1 MDRGIERETERETER
16 GTEKETMEQEGM
28 RDGAPDNGALDS
40 GSPTRQGTSG
50 PPGASSPSSHKL
62 GFSYNRDADL
72 IKKKRASLRHSE
84 SETASDCS
92 NPTPDNHADTPTKQE
107 PTPVPSSPVEK
118 KVQSRQEELKERA
131 RLLLEQA
138 RRDAAMKAGSKHTA
152 SSTNSA
158 PVKTPQ
164 VTDVSVCVTWM

>member
-1 MDRGIERETERETER
+1 MERGTEREMERGTERETER
-16 GTEKETMEQEGM
+16 GTEREMERGTEREMREQEGM
-28 RDGAPDNGALDS
+28 RDGAPDNGALNS
-40 GSPTRQGTSG
+40 GSPTRQGDTG

-92 NPTPDNHADTPTKQE
+92 GPTPNNHADTPTKQE

-118 KVQSRQEELKERA
+118 KVQSRQEELKKPSW
-131 RLLLEQA
+131 LLTVS
-138 RRDAAMKAGSKHTA
+138 RPGGTTA
-152 SSTNSA
+152 
-158 PVKTPQ
+158 
-164 VTDVSVCVTWM
+164 